1 MTEKRN
7 STTLESKRPA
17 IEDQRRFWN
26 AHWQH
31 WQERKV
37 LNGWTRRRADV
48 ICSVIRSLQL
58 EWPSILDLGCG
69 MGWFTEELASF
80 GEVTGID
87 LSEEAIAQA
96 KVRCSQAKFMVA
108 NVLADP
114 LPAER
119 FDLVVSQ
126 EVLAHVEDQSK
137 YIWVA
142 AELLRHGG
150 YLILTTANKFVME
163 HLGRTRFT
171 PCPPEHIEN
180 FLDMKGLKRL
190 LHPFFH
196 VLRTTTINPTVGD
209 GGILRVINSHKL
221 NTALGLLVSSHALE
235 EWKERAGLGYSLLAL
250 ARKR

>member
-1 MTEKRN
+1 MAEKGN
-7 STTLESKRPA
+7 STTLKTMCPA

-37 LNGWTRRRADV
+37 LNDWTRRRADV
-48 ICSVIRSLQL
+48 ICSVFRSLHL
-58 EWPSILDLGCG
+58 KRPSILDLGCG

-80 GEVTGID
+80 GDVTGMD
-87 LSEEAIAQA
+87 LSEEAIVQA
-96 KVRCSQAKFMVA
+96 KCRCPRAKFLVT
-108 NVLADP
+108 NILADP
-114 LPAER
+114 LPGER
-119 FDLVVSQ
+119 FDVVVSQ

-137 YIWVA
+137 YIRVA
-142 AELLRHGG
+142 ADLLRPGG

-163 HLGRTRFT
+163 HLGNEKFT

-190 LHPFFH
+190 LLPYFD

-209 GGILRVINSHKL
+209 GGILRVINSGKL
-221 NTALGLLVSSHALE
+221 NIVLGLLVSSDLLE
-235 EWKERAGLGYSLLAL
+235 AWKERAGLGYSLLAL
-250 ARKR
+250 AKKR